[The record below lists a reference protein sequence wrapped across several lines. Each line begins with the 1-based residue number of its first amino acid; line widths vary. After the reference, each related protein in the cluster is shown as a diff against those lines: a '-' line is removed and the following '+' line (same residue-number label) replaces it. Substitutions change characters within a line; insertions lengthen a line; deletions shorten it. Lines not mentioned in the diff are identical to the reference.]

1 MHAQENFE
9 KGLKSVAAETQTFSA
24 QLANQGE
31 GINDN
36 LQKLLKA
43 VYDNTLDATKQVA
56 TQIEAAA
63 NKQ

>member
-1 MHAQENFE
+1 M
-9 KGLKSVAAETQTFSA
+9 AAETQTFSA

-36 LQKLLKA
+36 LQKLLKS
-43 VYDNTLDATKQVA
+43 VYDNTLDATKTVA
-56 TQIEAAA
+56 SQIEAAA